1 MVSSGVTLR
10 PTQAILFQI
19 NSNEALIRKTLSVA
33 CRPPNWDT
41 RKQSCSR
48 YRSWL
53 PPMERRS
60 ASEAGNTGPASEI
73 LQPRRRPT
81 PYPLR
86 RTNLTH
92 PDPNTPSNVNPTPT
106 TTKRD
111 DRKALMMVILFVFV
125 DILGFSIILPLL
137 PYYCDV
143 FHASP
148 SAIGCLMSSN
158 ALAQLVA
165 APVLGCSF
173 LR

>member
-1 MVSSGVTLR
+1 MLAV
-10 PTQAILFQI
+10 FC
-19 NSNEALIRKTLSVA
+19 EK
-33 CRPPNWDT
+33 PPNWDT
-41 RKQSCSR
+41 QTVVFSVSQLVA
-48 YRSWL
+48 SM
-53 PPMERRS
+53 MERRS
-60 ASEAGNTGPASEI
+60 ASEAGNTEEKRPASEI

-86 RTNLTH
+86 RNNRTQ
-92 PDPNTPSNVNPTPT
+92 PDPNAPKTINPTPT
-106 TTKRD
+106 TTNRD

-137 PYYCDV
+137 PYYCDI